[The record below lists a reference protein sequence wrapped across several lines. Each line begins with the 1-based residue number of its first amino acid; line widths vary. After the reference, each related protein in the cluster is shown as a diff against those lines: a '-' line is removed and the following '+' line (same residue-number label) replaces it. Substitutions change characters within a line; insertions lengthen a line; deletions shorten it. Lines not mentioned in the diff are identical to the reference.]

1 MKAFFGGVSLGFVIL
16 FRISF
21 DHGGFHNCYT
31 WNLNVELYKFFK
43 EVIFGFEIVNMHI
56 LNSE

>member
-1 MKAFFGGVSLGFVIL
+1 MSLGFVIL

-21 DHGGFHNCYT
+21 DHGGFRNCYT

>member
-1 MKAFFGGVSLGFVIL
+1 MLFFGVSLGFVIL

-21 DHGGFHNCYT
+21 DHGGFQNCYT

-43 EVIFGFEIVNMHI
+43 EVILGFEIVNVHI